1 MAALGITVL
10 KNNAPWGP
18 FTRAQ
23 IDDLV
28 TILDASI
35 AVVESQL

>member
-23 IDDLV
+23 LADGLALLKRL
-28 TILDASI
+28 T
-35 AVVESQL
+35 ES